1 MSRLAALAAMLVF
14 CAQTLAAPEA
24 AARLGVLLQGM
35 RQIEADFHQT
45 LLDEHDEVLQESA
58 GRVVLQHPGR
68 FRWETRSPFEQL
80 VVSDGASV
88 WQYDA
93 DLQQV
98 VIRPLD
104 RRADQVPSLLL
115 SGEIEQVNRLY
126 EISLLTGDA
135 GVERFELLPRDPG
148 GPFASLVIQFRD
160 AVLERLEIADGMGQR
175 TMVLFDAV
183 HTIAKADESLFVF
196 VTPDGVDELH
206 DE

>member
-1 MSRLAALAAMLVF
+1 MLVF

-24 AARLGVLLQGM
+24 ATRLGVLLQGM

-45 LLDEHDEVLQESA
+45 LLDEHDEVLQEST

-115 SGEIEQVNRLY
+115 SGEIEQVSRLY
-126 EISLLTGDA
+126 EITLRTSDA
-135 GVERFELLPRDPG
+135 GTERFELLPRDPG
-148 GPFASLVIQFRD
+148 GPFASLAIQFSD
-160 AVLERLEIADGMGQR
+160 ALLERLEIADGMGQR
-175 TMVLFDAV
+175 TVVSFDAV
-183 HTIAKADESLFVF
+183 HAIAKADESLFVF

>member
-1 MSRLAALAAMLVF
+1 M
-14 CAQTLAAPEA
+14 QAPADPA
-24 AARLGVLLQGM
+24 AATRLGVLLQGM

-45 LLDEHDEVLQESA
+45 LIDEHDEVLQESS

-68 FRWETRSPFEQL
+68 FRWETRVPFVKL

-88 WQYDA
+88 WQYDD

-126 EISLLTGDA
+126 EISSRTDDA
-135 GVERFELLPRDPG
+135 GVERFELLPRDAG
-148 GPFASLVIQFRD
+148 GPFASLAIQFR
-160 AVLERLEIADGMGQR
+160 AGVLERLEIADGMGQR
-175 TMVLFDAV
+175 TIVSFEKV
-183 HTIAKADESLFVF
+183 HSIEKADESLFVF
-196 VTPDGVDELH
+196 VTPPGVDELH